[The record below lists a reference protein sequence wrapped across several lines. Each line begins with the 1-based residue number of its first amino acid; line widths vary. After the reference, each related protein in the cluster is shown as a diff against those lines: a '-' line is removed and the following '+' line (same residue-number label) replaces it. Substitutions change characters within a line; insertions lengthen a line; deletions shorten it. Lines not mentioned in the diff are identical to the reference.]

1 MNSVRPFDNATYFQ
15 MAYLD
20 PASNTTKTC
29 TTNCVLSNDASV
41 EYQDFRIL
49 NTTMTSGIAI
59 DVKSWYGSS
68 GGLASV
74 SVFQSGKKKR
84 NFIILLFFLTLEF

>member
-1 MNSVRPFDNATYFQ
+1 

-74 SVFQSGKKKR
+74 SVFQSGKKKKKETS
-84 NFIILLFFLTLEF
+84 IDLLYFFLHLNFRKFHLCY